1 MDSSRADVA
10 PSAGAQGRAAPSL
23 ATPRL
28 EGLLDRLR
36 STLLRSVWLHGLGT
50 VVAAAAAWLFF
61 MYAADRLLK
70 LPAAIR
76 IFHAFVLTGGTVY
89 LLQRTF
95 VRHVRSVPD
104 REGLAILAQRAL
116 PGDTPREDLF
126 VSALQLPASVP
137 ADAPA
142 RELVASVTARAEEL
156 AGRADLGRITDA
168 AGPRGR
174 LAAALGAVAL
184 LTVTLSAE
192 PAMAKIFAARML
204 GADVPWPRA
213 TTLYV
218 SVPADAPGLEV
229 RLPDPETVV
238 VRAARGSDI
247 PLLVRAEG
255 VVPAIVTATFDSGAA
270 IDIGA
275 TGPDTFRT
283 IIPSV
288 QEPLA
293 VRVTGGDDQRGVP
306 VVRIDVLEPPD
317 ITALAFAIEPPEYT
331 GLPRRIE
338 TDTKVTALAGSRVTV
353 HVETDPSDATGI
365 ARTFPDDRV
374 VDLVAAPFPVASTDA
389 GAEAPAE
396 RAGLSFEEI
405 VDQSLRF
412 RIELRDSSGLEN
424 PDPALFGIE
433 VVPDRRPELIVLAP
447 GRAEAEV
454 VEGGVLPLRVL
465 VRDDFG
471 VGDATWEARDAATDA
486 PLRSAPF
493 TLRDATE
500 ALEGAEGRARVALL
514 GSELLEVATLSPEAP
529 LVVGQM
535 VVLASTV
542 RDTRAP
548 DPNESK
554 ASPILVR
561 VVSADE
567 FLRGQRDGL
576 GRAAEEVERL
586 DRRLEQTGRQ
596 LGTFVSAMSGDDAE
610 IPEASSLVSVTNE
623 ARRLQGDLRSVAR
636 DLSGLA
642 ADMVYSRLDGRSAGL
657 EARLVELTFGSSERS
672 FQEDAWRAIADELSQ
687 GGLGSPE
694 RAGDLVRIVGLA
706 LQACG
711 PRSEDWI
718 ASLEGVR
725 ASSGIEETRVALADA
740 TQRMQDLRATMD
752 QLMGELGEWDS
763 LQSILSLTRDILSRQ
778 KNLNERTR
786 KTAETGK

>member
-1 MDSSRADVA
+1 MNSSRADVG
-10 PSAGAQGRAAPSL
+10 PGTGAPSL

-28 EGLLDRLR
+28 EAFLARLR

-50 VVAAAAAWLFF
+50 VVAAAAAWLVF

-76 IFHAFVLTGGTVY
+76 IVHVLALVGGTAY

-116 PGDTPREDLF
+116 PEDAPREDLF

-137 ADAPA
+137 VDAPA
-142 RELVASVTARAEEL
+142 RELVASVTARAEDL

-168 AGPRGR
+168 RGPRGR
-174 LAAALGAVAL
+174 LAAALSAVAL
-184 LTVTLSAE
+184 LTVALAAE
-192 PAMAKIFAARML
+192 PAMARIFAARIF
-204 GADVPWPRA
+204 GAEVPWPRA
-213 TTLYV
+213 TTLFV

-229 RLPDPETVV
+229 RLPDEDTVV

-247 PLLVRAEG
+247 PLVVRAEG

-275 TGPDTFRT
+275 NGPDTFRT
-283 IIPSV
+283 ILPSV
-288 QEPLA
+288 QEPMS
-293 VRVTGGDDQRGVP
+293 VRVTGGDDLRGVP

-317 ITALAFAIEPPEYT
+317 ITDLAFAIEPPEYT
-331 GLPRRIE
+331 GLPRRVE
-338 TDTKVTALAGSRVTV
+338 TETKVTALAGSRVTV
-353 HVETDPSDATGI
+353 YVETDPADATGV

-374 VDLVAAPFPVASTDA
+374 VDLVAAPFPGA
-389 GAEAPAE
+389 GTGDPSESAAAPRE
-396 RAGLSFEEI
+396 GLSFSEI

-412 RIELRDSSGLEN
+412 RIELRDASGLEN

-454 VEGGVLPLRVL
+454 VEGGALPLRAL

-493 TLRDATE
+493 TLRSAEE

-514 GSELLEVATLSPEAP
+514 GAELLEIATLSPDAP

-535 VVLASTV
+535 VVLSASV

-548 DPNESK
+548 EPNESR

-576 GRAAEEVERL
+576 SRAAEEVERL

-610 IPEASSLVSVTNE
+610 IPEASNLVSVTNE
-623 ARRLQGDLRSVAR
+623 ARRLQGDLRSIAR

-642 ADMVYSRLDGRSAGL
+642 ANMVYSRLDGRSAGL

-672 FQEDAWRAIADELSQ
+672 FQEDAWRAIADELGQ

-711 PRSEDWI
+711 PRSEEWI
-718 ASLEGVR
+718 ASLEDVR
-725 ASSGIEETRVALADA
+725 ASTGIEDTRVALADA
-740 TQRMQDLRATMD
+740 TRRMQDLRDTMD

-763 LQSILSLTRDILSRQ
+763 LQSILSLTRDILGRQ